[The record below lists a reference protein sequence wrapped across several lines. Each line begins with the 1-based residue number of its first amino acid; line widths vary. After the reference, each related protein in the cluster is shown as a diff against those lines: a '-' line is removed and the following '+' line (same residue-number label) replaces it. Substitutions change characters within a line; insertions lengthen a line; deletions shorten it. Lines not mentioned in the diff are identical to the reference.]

1 MNLSPAKTI
10 IIFIRKIVNSS
21 YMYLLFAIYHRKF
34 TVCLPFTVII
44 FYRSKPTVNYCY
56 RWKPYSSSQKWGRIF
71 KDTNE
76 ESVDMYKVWNY
87 QLTKKIILTKKILE
101 KWIKEWFRNNYKK
114 INVNK
119 CLNKIFRELTG
130 LTDRKK
136 ENAMPKLVHLK

>member
-1 MNLSPAKTI
+1 ME
-10 IIFIRKIVNSS
+10 
-21 YMYLLFAIYHRKF
+21 
-34 TVCLPFTVII
+34 
-44 FYRSKPTVNYCY
+44 
-56 RWKPYSSSQKWGRIF
+56 PYSSSQKWGRIF

-76 ESVDMYKVWNY
+76 ESVDMYKVWIY
-87 QLTKKIILTKKILE
+87 QLIIKKLSLCKDSDIVINEKVIELLELQMNMNFE

-119 CLNKIFRELTG
+119 CLNEIRELTG